1 MLVLVPVLLIPVQPL
16 KKLIKR
22 LTHLS
27 EFVFFISRLEIM
39 LYCNLHVFG
48 SINVFKNSW
57 ITKNFLY
64 I

>member
-27 EFVFFISRLEIM
+27 EFVFFYLTTGDYVV
-39 LYCNLHVFG
+39 L
-48 SINVFKNSW
+48 
-57 ITKNFLY
+57 
-64 I
+64 